1 MSSQDLVAH
10 PSPFEVASR
19 HLAGVSKQM
28 FPALLRMLLHAEAGR
43 HGIPAD
49 GIHVS
54 DNIDAPDGG
63 EDGRIQWTGEPERTS
78 FLPGRLCQFQLKT
91 GKIGPADAGNE
102 VLTSEEKVKCMI
114 RSVLEQGGHYIFLS
128 TNPYTQQLIERRKDR
143 IREALRGAG
152 LVIDDAQVQ
161 FRDASQVADWVSA
174 YPAVATWLLEQVER
188 GLLGP
193 FRSYDQWA
201 ARAEHSESP
210 RVDDERI
217 ERLRGFVDSYW
228 IQPPANLARWP
239 ASLG

>member
-10 PSPFEVASR
+10 PSPFEVASQ

-28 FPALLRMLLHAEAGR
+28 FPALLLMLLHAEAGR

-91 GKIGPADAGNE
+91 GKISPADAGNE
-102 VLTSEEKVKCMI
+102 VLASEGKVKCMI

-128 TNPYTQQLIERRKDR
+128 TNPYTKQLIERREDR

-161 FRDASQVADWVSA
+161 FRDASQIASWVNA
-174 YPAVATWLLEQVER
+174 YLAVATWLLEQVDR
-188 GLLGP
+188 GLGP
-193 FRSYDQWA
+193 FRSYDQWT
-201 ARAEHSESP
+201 ARTEHSESP
-210 RVDDERI
+210 RVDDERSK
-217 ERLRGFVDSYW
+217 GFVDSYW
-228 IQPPANLARWP
+228 IQPPANLARSL